1 VAHPIGNRIAAAI
14 ALMPVAAPAFAYI
27 DPGSGA
33 MLVQAILAVI
43 AAAVFY
49 VRNPAQLWRDMKKWL
64 SRTRD
69 DRQR

>member
-1 VAHPIGNRIAAAI
+1 
-14 ALMPVAAPAFAYI
+14 
-27 DPGSGA
+27 

-49 VRNPAQLWRDMKKWL
+49 VRNHAQLWRDMKKWL